1 MTSDI
6 SDSSGYAQTTS
17 DTNGC
22 EHPKAKYNAITWDC
36 TQTTQPGS
44 SKDAYYMSADA
55 STGAKVI
62 TINIAGTYHMQLT
75 VYMTALDNQH
85 ELRVMKKSSGT
96 CSDTIL
102 YISSWDKV
110 G

>member
-1 MTSDI
+1 
-6 SDSSGYAQTTS
+6 
-17 DTNGC
+17 
-22 EHPKAKYNAITWDC
+22 
-36 TQTTQPGS
+36 
-44 SKDAYYMSADA
+44 MSADA